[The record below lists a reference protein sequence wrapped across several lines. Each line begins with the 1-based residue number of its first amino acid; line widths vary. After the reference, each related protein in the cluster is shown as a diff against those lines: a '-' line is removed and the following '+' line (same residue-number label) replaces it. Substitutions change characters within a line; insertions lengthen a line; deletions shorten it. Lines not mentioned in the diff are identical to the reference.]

1 MQIVR
6 EKGEAAGNFAA
17 TIGFFDGVHLGHRY
31 LLELVKQGAARRGLS
46 SMVITFP
53 THPRLALHTDYRPA
67 LLTTLKEK
75 LRLIDRAGIKVCTL
89 LDFTSEF
96 AKQSAETFMEILARD
111 FGVRCLI
118 VGHDHRFGSNP
129 QDGFA
134 EYQTYGAR
142 FGIELVQADALKT
155 DEFTVSSSF
164 VRRLIAEGDV
174 GKAAFCLGRYY
185 SLSGTVVEGRKVGRE
200 IGFPT
205 ANLRLESSELLVP
218 KEGVYAAFAEVG
230 EEEFPAMVNV
240 GSRPTLNN
248 GSDISIE
255 AHLLDFSGNLYGAE
269 LRLKFV
275 EKLREEKKFDSLDA
289 LRSQL
294 CDDACRTKEILSQ

>member
-6 EKGEAAGNFAA
+6 KKEEAAGNFVA

-31 LLELVKQGAARRGLS
+31 LLELVKEGAVRRGLS

-53 THPRLALHTDYRPA
+53 VHPRVALGTNYRPA
-67 LLTTLKEK
+67 LLTTLEEK
-75 LRLIDRAGIKVCTL
+75 LRLLERAGINVCTL
-89 LDFTSEF
+89 LDFTPEF
-96 AKQSAETFMEILARD
+96 AKQSAEAFMEILARD

-134 EYQTYGAR
+134 EYQAYGAR

-155 DEFTVSSSF
+155 DEFTVSSSY
-164 VRRLIAEGDV
+164 VRRMIAEGNV
-174 GKAAFCLGRYY
+174 ARAAFCLGRYY
-185 SLSGTVVEGRKVGRE
+185 TLCGTVVEGRQVGRK

-205 ANLRLESSELLVP
+205 ANLQLESFELLIP
-218 KEGVYAAFAEVG
+218 KEGVYAAFVEVEG
-230 EEEFPAMVNV
+230 EEYLAMVNV
-240 GSRPTLNN
+240 GSRPTLDN

-255 AHLLDFSGNLYGAE
+255 AHLLDFTGELYGAK
-269 LRLKFV
+269 LRLEFAGR
-275 EKLREEKKFDSLDA
+275 LRDEKKFDSLDA

-294 CDDACRTKEILSQ
+294 CDDARRTKEMLSQ